1 MDIFDILRQTYCKDY
16 MYLLYCCYICVKG
29 ILSLNFAEMIK
40 FVRRKSL
47 LSQADFAQAVG
58 VSFST
63 VNRWENGKAIPQL
76 CKLKRIS
83 DFCIE
88 QNIAFDIEKFITDF
102 ESDHAGTE

>member
-1 MDIFDILRQTYCKDY
+1 
-16 MYLLYCCYICVKG
+16 MYLLYYCYICVKG